1 MTGEAYLSD
10 ELLIRW
16 IRRMRQRR
24 YYGKVVLCWENG
36 RIMHVKME
44 ETLTMRDLQEEIS
57 KAS

>member
-1 MTGEAYLSD
+1 MNGEARVSE

-16 IRRMRQRR
+16 IGALRRRR
-24 YYGKVVLCWENG
+24 YYGKVVLCWEDG

-44 ETLTMRDLQEEIS
+44 ETLTMQDLQEGIS